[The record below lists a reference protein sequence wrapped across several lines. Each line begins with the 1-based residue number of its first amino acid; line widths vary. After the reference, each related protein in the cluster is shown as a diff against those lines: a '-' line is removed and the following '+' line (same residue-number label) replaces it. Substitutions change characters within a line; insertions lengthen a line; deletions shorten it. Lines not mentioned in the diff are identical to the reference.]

1 MEDQLQ
7 TLRNRL
13 ESCRELLSR
22 GVTAPEAERLLKAIL
37 ELENAIALE
46 LTQLTKLR

>member
-1 MEDQLQ
+1 MDDYLQ

-13 ESCRELLSR
+13 ESCRELMSR

-37 ELENAIALE
+37 ELESAVALKTGQIAE
-46 LTQLTKLR
+46 TD